1 MDAPARVSPAE
12 HRVLDHLKR
21 AGRARAQAIA
31 RTLRVT
37 PMAVR
42 HHLAVLERAGLVQT
56 TRQRRGVGRPVHL
69 YSLTATAEAFFPKRY
84 GDFARNLLRHL
95 AAVDGEAKVARL
107 FQRMK
112 NEAVAGYAPR
122 LAGKSLRARV
132 AAVARLLTEAGYMA
146 DWKQVGPRTFQLTE
160 RNCAISCVAQ
170 ECRYACESELALLQ
184 ALLGAG
190 VERQEHMLAG
200 DPCCSYR
207 IQPAPLSPSVKKEK
221 PRGGR

>member
-12 HRVLDHLKR
+12 RRVLDHLKR
-21 AGRARAQAIA
+21 AGRARVQAIA

-56 TRQRRGVGRPVHL
+56 TRQRRGVGRPAHL
-69 YSLTATAEAFFPKRY
+69 YSLTARAEAFFPRQY
-84 GDFARNLLRHL
+84 GELANNLLRHL
-95 AAVDGEAKVARL
+95 AALDGEAKVARL

-112 NEAVAGYAPR
+112 NEAVARYAPS

-184 ALLGAG
+184 RLLGAG

-200 DPCCSYR
+200 EPCCRYR
-207 IQPAPLSPSVKKEK
+207 IQPAPVSRPARKQKR
-221 PRGGR
+221 RGES